1 MKLIDNL
8 TMGRKLALLS
18 GTMIALTVLA
28 IYVGATLLQE
38 SNDWAN
44 IKGSTNQLSSLFFEQ
59 STNLR
64 GYIISGDQSFLNE
77 LDTNAKLFQKTVQE
91 AKSFTKDQ
99 GIQDALAK
107 FQADEQR
114 WHEQVANPVIEL
126 RKKVNAGQATLQE
139 LNQKFLTVHY
149 GNFLLAEFSIRKDSQ
164 DLVALSIQKT
174 EAATA
179 QARIILI
186 TILGTEIM
194 VGTTLS
200 VGVSRSVIKPV
211 RKLQDAAKML
221 QKLQDVAGFDFAAK
235 PSKWEA
241 VVNVVSR
248 IRKETFGHHDEET
261 VLADIPT
268 QEKLHTLKFEHDD
281 AAKAFRFVAREFL
294 QDYTFQRLSIDASGW
309 RTALEIADGA
319 DIPTSKV
326 YGRNGDPGSALVELL
341 KRGLVESRWFPGHR
355 GRGGTI
361 MKIRVNNGNPYVKG
375 ELERL
380 ALQP

>member
-1 MKLIDNL
+1 MRLIDNL

-77 LDTNAKLFQKTVQE
+77 LDGNAKLFQKTLQE
-91 AKSFTKDQ
+91 AKSLTKDQ

-194 VGTTLS
+194 IGTILS

-221 QKLQDVAGFDFAAK
+221 QKLQDVAGFDFIGK
-235 PSKWEA
+235 PSKWQA
-241 VVNVVSR
+241 VVDVVSR
-248 IRKETFGHHDEET
+248 IRKETFGQHDET
-261 VLADIPT
+261 VRANMPT
-268 QEKLHTLKFEHDD
+268 QETLHTLTFEHED

-309 RTALEIADGA
+309 RTALEIAEGA
-319 DIPTSKV
+319 NIPTSKV

-341 KRGLVESRWFPGHR
+341 RRGLVESRWFPGQR

>member
-1 MKLIDNL
+1 MRLIDNL

-77 LDTNAKLFQKTVQE
+77 LDGNAKLFQKTVQE
-91 AKSFTKDQ
+91 AKSLTKDQ

-194 VGTTLS
+194 IGTILS

-221 QKLQDVAGFDFAAK
+221 QKLQDVAGFDFIGK
-235 PSKWEA
+235 PSKWQA
-241 VVNVVSR
+241 VVDVVAR
-248 IRKETFGHHDEET
+248 IRKETFGQHDET
-261 VLADIPT
+261 VRANMPT
-268 QEKLHTLKFEHDD
+268 QETLHTLTFEHED

-309 RTALEIADGA
+309 RTALEIAEGA
-319 DIPTSKV
+319 NIPTSKV

-341 KRGLVESRWFPGHR
+341 RRGLVESRWFPGQR

>member
-1 MKLIDNL
+1 MRLIDNL

-77 LDTNAKLFQKTVQE
+77 LDGNAKLFQKTVQE
-91 AKSFTKDQ
+91 AKSLTKDQ

-194 VGTTLS
+194 IGTILS

-221 QKLQDVAGFDFAAK
+221 QKLQDVAGFDFIGK
-235 PSKWEA
+235 PSKWQA
-241 VVNVVSR
+241 VVDVVSR
-248 IRKETFGHHDEET
+248 IRKETFGQHDET
-261 VLADIPT
+261 VPANMPT
-268 QEKLHTLKFEHDD
+268 QETLHTLTFEHED

-309 RTALEIADGA
+309 RTALEIAEGA
-319 DIPTSKV
+319 NIPTSKV

-341 KRGLVESRWFPGHR
+341 RRGLVESRWFPGQR

>member
-1 MKLIDNL
+1 MRLIDNL

-77 LDTNAKLFQKTVQE
+77 LDGNAKLFQKTVQE
-91 AKSFTKDQ
+91 AKSLTKDQ

-194 VGTTLS
+194 IGTILS

-221 QKLQDVAGFDFAAK
+221 QKLQDVAGFDFIGK
-235 PSKWEA
+235 PSKWQA
-241 VVNVVSR
+241 VVDVVSR
-248 IRKETFGHHDEET
+248 IRKETFGQHDET
-261 VLADIPT
+261 VRANMPT
-268 QEKLHTLKFEHDD
+268 QETLHTLTFEHED

-309 RTALEIADGA
+309 RTALEIAEGA
-319 DIPTSKV
+319 NIPTSKV

-341 KRGLVESRWFPGHR
+341 RRGVVESRWFPGQR

>member
-1 MKLIDNL
+1 MRLIDNL

-77 LDTNAKLFQKTVQE
+77 LDGNAKLFQKTVQE
-91 AKSFTKDQ
+91 AKSLTKDQ

-194 VGTTLS
+194 IGTILS

-221 QKLQDVAGFDFAAK
+221 QKLQDVAGFDFIGK
-235 PSKWEA
+235 PSKWQA
-241 VVNVVSR
+241 VVDVVSR
-248 IRKETFGHHDEET
+248 IRKETFGQHYET
-261 VLADIPT
+261 VRANMPT
-268 QEKLHTLKFEHDD
+268 QETLHTLTFEHED

-309 RTALEIADGA
+309 RTALEIAEGA
-319 DIPTSKV
+319 NIPTSKV

-341 KRGLVESRWFPGHR
+341 RRGLVESRWFPGQR

>member
-1 MKLIDNL
+1 MRLIDNL

-77 LDTNAKLFQKTVQE
+77 LDGNAKLFQKTVQE
-91 AKSFTKDQ
+91 AKSLTKDQ

-194 VGTTLS
+194 IGTILS

-221 QKLQDVAGFDFAAK
+221 QKLQDVAGFDFIGK
-235 PSKWEA
+235 PSKWQA
-241 VVNVVSR
+241 VVDVVSR
-248 IRKETFGHHDEET
+248 IRKETFGQHDET
-261 VLADIPT
+261 VRANMPT
-268 QEKLHTLKFEHDD
+268 QETLHTLTFEHED

-309 RTALEIADGA
+309 RTALEIAEGA
-319 DIPTSKV
+319 NIPTSKV

-341 KRGLVESRWFPGHR
+341 RRGLVESRWFPGQR

>member
-1 MKLIDNL
+1 MRLIDNL

-77 LDTNAKLFQKTVQE
+77 LDGNAKLFQKTVQE
-91 AKSFTKDQ
+91 AKSLTKDQ

-194 VGTTLS
+194 IGTILS

-221 QKLQDVAGFDFAAK
+221 QKLQDVAGFDFIGK

-248 IRKETFGHHDEET
+248 IRKETFGQHDET
-261 VLADIPT
+261 VRANMPT
-268 QEKLHTLKFEHDD
+268 QETLHTLTFEHED

-309 RTALEIADGA
+309 RTALEIAEGA
-319 DIPTSKV
+319 NIPTSKV

-341 KRGLVESRWFPGHR
+341 RRGLVESRWFPGQR